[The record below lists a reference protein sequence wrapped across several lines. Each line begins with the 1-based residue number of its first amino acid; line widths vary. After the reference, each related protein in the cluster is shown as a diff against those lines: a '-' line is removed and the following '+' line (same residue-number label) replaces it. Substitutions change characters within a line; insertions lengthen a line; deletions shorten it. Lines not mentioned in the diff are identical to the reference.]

1 MAFES
6 ALKSYIRNQHG
17 AILEK
22 NEKNKE
28 LDTETEKQLSAAIQE
43 FKQNG
48 TY

>member
-1 MAFES
+1 MIKPDATQKGFT
-6 ALKSYIRNQHG
+6 G

-22 NEKNKE
+22 IEKNKE

-43 FKQNG
+43 FKQSG